1 MHAELRIGQTVRVR
15 TRTWLVEDLEPSIAA
30 PKVAHLACIDDDAQ
44 GQRLQVLWAQEL
56 DAKVLDEDAWAQI
69 GTRGFD
75 SPERFGA
82 YLRTLRWG
90 CVTATDPG
98 LFQSPFRAGIKIE
111 SYQLEPLAKALKL
124 PRVNLFIADD
134 VGLGKTIEAGLI
146 ASELLLRRR
155 VREIVVAAPPSM
167 LVQWQE
173 EMESRFGLR
182 FEIFDRAYVD
192 RIRRERGYSANPWA
206 SYPRF
211 LISHRLLV
219 DEDYIAPLRDW
230 LSHGANANA
239 NTTGAKVLRPGTLL
253 ILDEAHHAAPS
264 SGSRYA
270 IDSKLTR
277 ALRDLAGRFEHR
289 LFLSATPHNGHSN
302 SFSALME
309 LLDPYRFTRGIPAT
323 KANLEA
329 TMVRRLKEDLR
340 QISGGFPERAVVQ
353 IDLVVPADAPELQ
366 LAELLQRYRALRL
379 EAVQGLSK
387 RKQAE
392 LMLVLSGLQ
401 QRLLSSIEAFA
412 RTLKVHRRG
421 IASSSGTTAQLSSS
435 SPSEVDLLTGQF
447 DPDDDRAQ
455 LEPDEQAALL
465 DTAMAQASAN
475 SAQDLAQQALDF
487 LAQMGDLAE
496 AARYQPDARV
506 RYLLAWLNQHCCAGI
521 TLAGQSSSAQRHWQD
536 RRVLIFTEY
545 EDTQRYLVQQ
555 LRAAC
560 AHTENAQA
568 RIGVFH
574 GPTSQATREELK
586 RAFNAP
592 PDEHPLRIL
601 VCTDAAREGLNL
613 QAFCYDLFHFDLPW
627 NPSRLEQR
635 NGRIDRKLQRAPKV
649 YCHYFVYPARPEDRV
664 LQALVRKTQSVRAE
678 LGSAAQVLDARL
690 SDMLRDGIAAGSA
703 DQLAKSIA
711 GLQADRRAQTA
722 FEELE
727 QTRARVDA
735 LRVQIESMRSARAKA
750 EKAIGLEPHQLQ
762 NVLGQALQ
770 LAGAKPLRAL
780 PAIEGAPQRFELPD
794 FERTV
799 GADPSWAATLA
810 SLRARPHDATPQ
822 RFSPTLGAVRP
833 VVLTAPDSVDDSVV
847 QLHLEHRV
855 VKRLLGRFLAQGFV
869 YHDLS
874 RAVLAQSRD
883 SIARVVLLGRLSL
896 FGAGATRLHEE
907 LIVVTARWIDPAART
922 GALQPFGRD
931 GENSTLELLER
942 AVDEAGQRPIAPP
955 VQQRIQD
962 NLATDLTQLLVYL
975 RERADRAQLQAS
987 QRLTE
992 RGESEAQ
999 ALVKTLEA
1007 QRKRVLEKSKAQVQ
1021 RDLFDFSPDEKSQL
1035 DSDRRYWER
1044 WLVQVEQD
1052 LVIEPDRIRSFYG
1065 VQTHR
1070 VEPLGIA
1077 YLWPVTG

>member
-1 MHAELRIGQTVRVR
+1 MATALQVGQTVRVR
-15 TRTWLVEDLEPSIAA
+15 TRTWLIEDLEPSITA
-30 PKVAHLACIDDDAQ
+30 PKIVHLACIDDDAQ
-44 GQRLQVLWAQEL
+44 GQRLQVLWAAEL
-56 DAKVLDEDAWAQI
+56 DARIVDDDAWAQI

-82 YLRTLRWG
+82 YMRTLRWG

-155 VREIVVAAPPSM
+155 VREIVVTAPPSM

-182 FEIFDRAYVD
+182 FEIFDRAFMD

-219 DEDYIAPLRDW
+219 DEDYIAPMRDW
-230 LSHGANANA
+230 LSQGTTASVNAA
-239 NTTGAKVLRPGTLL
+239 GTKVLRPGTLL
-253 ILDEAHHAAPS
+253 ILDEAHHAAPA
-264 SGSRYA
+264 SGSKYA

-277 ALRDLAGRFEHR
+277 ALRDIAGRFEHR

-309 LLDPYRFTRGIPAT
+309 LLDPYRFTRGIAAT
-323 KANLEA
+323 KANLDA

-340 QISGGFPERAVVQ
+340 QIGGGFPEREVVQ
-353 IDLVVPADAPELQ
+353 IDLRVPEDAPELQ
-366 LAELLQRYRALRL
+366 LAQLLQRYRALRL
-379 EAVQGLSK
+379 DAGQNLSK

-392 LMLVLSGLQ
+392 LMLLLSGLQ

-421 IASSSGTTAQLSSS
+421 IAAALGAEATSNSATSAALAARPNQTTSNNTGE
-435 SPSEVDLLTGQF
+435 PNLLIGLF
-447 DPDDDRAQ
+447 DAEDERAQ
-455 LEPDEQAALL
+455 LEPEDQAALL
-465 DTAMAQASAN
+465 DAAMAQASED
-475 SAQDLAQQALDF
+475 SAGNLTQQTLDLLTQL
-487 LAQMGDLAE
+487 GDLAE

-506 RYLLAWLNQHCCAGI
+506 RYLLAWLNQHCCPGI
-521 TLAGQSSSAQRHWQD
+521 TVSGITVSGQANSSDLRWRD

-560 AHTENAQA
+560 AHTENAAA

-574 GPTSQATREELK
+574 GPTSQAMREELK

-592 PDEHPLRIL
+592 PDAHPLRIL

-613 QAFCYDLFHFDLPW
+613 QAFCHDLFHFDLPW

-649 YCHYFVYPARPEDRV
+649 YCHYFVYPQRAEDRV

-690 SDMLRDGIAAGSA
+690 SDMLRGGIAADSA
-703 DQLAKSIA
+703 DQLANGITQ
-711 GLQADRRAQTA
+711 LQADSRAQTA
-722 FEELE
+722 SEELD
-727 QTRARVDA
+727 QTRNRVDA
-735 LRVQIESMRSARAKA
+735 LRVQIERMRSARAKA
-750 EKAIGLEPHQLQ
+750 EKAIGLEQHQLQ
-762 NVLGQALQ
+762 NVLGHALQ
-770 LAGAKPLRAL
+770 LAGAQPLRAL
-780 PAIEGAPQRFELPD
+780 ASIEGSPQRFELPD
-794 FERTV
+794 FERTF

-810 SLRARPHDATPQ
+810 SLRARPTDGSPAE
-822 RFSPTLGAVRP
+822 RFGSKLGAALGPVRP
-833 VVLTAPDSVDDSVV
+833 VVLEAPDSVDDSVV

-883 SIARVVLLGRLSL
+883 SIARVV
-896 FGAGATRLHEE
+896 
-907 LIVVTARWIDPAART
+907 
-922 GALQPFGRD
+922 
-931 GENSTLELLER
+931 
-942 AVDEAGQRPIAPP
+942 
-955 VQQRIQD
+955 
-962 NLATDLTQLLVYL
+962 
-975 RERADRAQLQAS
+975 
-987 QRLTE
+987 
-992 RGESEAQ
+992 
-999 ALVKTLEA
+999 
-1007 QRKRVLEKSKAQVQ
+1007 
-1021 RDLFDFSPDEKSQL
+1021 
-1035 DSDRRYWER
+1035 
-1044 WLVQVEQD
+1044 
-1052 LVIEPDRIRSFYG
+1052 
-1065 VQTHR
+1065 
-1070 VEPLGIA
+1070 
-1077 YLWPVTG
+1077 